1 MGAVRPARSEA
12 NKRVPLDSAV
22 INSYTGD
29 GQLLAKFLCK
39 DTFTFHTTDLRM
51 LVVSNRPNV
60 TLAEGGDEDALM
72 VSRRFLA
79 WSKTMLACEV
89 KTRR

>member
-60 TLAEGGDEDALM
+60 TLAEGGDEDSLDGVEAVFGL
-72 VSRRFLA
+72 VEDDA
-79 WSKTMLACEV
+79 GV
-89 KTRR
+89 